1 MRKRLFCMI
10 GIILFIL
17 QGCSVNQGM
26 DDYTIPPTIQEAASS
41 EIKTFVEP
49 EPEKISLLSDVHYIK
64 RGDTVNIPR
73 TSISV
78 TFKDMKIIDSMY
90 ELEQFAGYDEN
101 DFIDKIK
108 YICAPDSILV
118 NGMTIDENGQM
129 HIYSED
135 TKIIAVK
142 INCINTSDKDIETYI
157 GDMKVVDI
165 DSSRDNFSYISTL
178 ADCFI
183 DKMQSVDSYRS
194 RYSFGAN
201 EKSDMV
207 LIYVIPERNY
217 SNLYLRCS
225 YGVRDCISG
234 ESFLKVEMN

>member
-1 MRKRLFCMI
+1 M
-10 GIILFIL
+10 
-17 QGCSVNQGM
+17 
-26 DDYTIPPTIQEAASS
+26 P
-41 EIKTFVEP
+41 
-49 EPEKISLLSDVHYIK
+49 
-64 RGDTVNIPR
+64 
-73 TSISV
+73 
-78 TFKDMKIIDSMY
+78 
-90 ELEQFAGYDEN
+90 
-101 DFIDKIK
+101 
-108 YICAPDSILV
+108 
-118 NGMTIDENGQM
+118 
-129 HIYSED
+129 
-135 TKIIAVK
+135 IIAVK